1 MNFERKA
8 FQQDSQTRTGRLQDS
23 CRYTPGAEFSQDSHA
38 SCRTEADKLWDI
50 MREELSIQ
58 EADVELDESTP
69 VVEEDLDETC
79 LDFLNMYWMILTY
92 ITVLNISHLIITI
105 QYQRIII
112 CWFDWLLNDIVFY
125 FANTVKYL
133 DKWMKPL

>member
-69 VVEEDLDETC
+69 VVEEVLDETY
-79 LDFLNMYWMILTY
+79 LDFLNMYWMIFMALKSLLLQKIEIY
-92 ITVLNISHLIITI
+92 I
-105 QYQRIII
+105 
-112 CWFDWLLNDIVFY
+112 
-125 FANTVKYL
+125 
-133 DKWMKPL
+133 